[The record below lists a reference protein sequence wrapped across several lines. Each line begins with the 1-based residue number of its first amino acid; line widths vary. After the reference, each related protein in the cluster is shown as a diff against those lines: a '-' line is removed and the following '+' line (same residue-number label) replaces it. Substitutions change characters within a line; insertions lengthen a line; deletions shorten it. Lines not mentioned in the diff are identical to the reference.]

1 MSINLFLLYSAKRE
15 IIKIFKNKI
24 MRNRDIISRQLD
36 MLEGKLI
43 ILKQIV
49 NTQSPITEYNLVIDS
64 ASEILDSVKSYIEL
78 EELS

>member
-1 MSINLFLLYSAKRE
+1 
-15 IIKIFKNKI
+15 